1 MTRVAITAPTDCA
14 SINTAGLMD
23 ALRKTDRA
31 WSMTRDPDAETVFEV
46 RLVGLDDRPIACR
59 DGVMLHPH
67 ITAAELDP
75 PDLVVVPGLDDDLE
89 PSFQRNRIW
98 APWIAKWHAAGARVA
113 TSCTGAFL
121 AADAGV
127 LDGKEATTHWIAAD
141 AFRRRFPRVLLTP
154 ERMVVDAGDL
164 ISSGGATTFLTLVIY
179 LTERYGSHDRA
190 VLASKVMLIDGE
202 RRSQLPYVAFG
213 PSRDHADQL
222 IHRVQS
228 FMDAHLAAGVS
239 VDQLAT
245 YASVSTRT
253 LDRRFKAAT
262 GETPRGYLQRIRIQ
276 AAKRLLETT
285 TDPVDHLRARVGY
298 SDPTAFR
305 RAFTQATGLGPRQ
318 YRQKYGPRRHDP
330 VT

>member
-1 MTRVAITAPTDCA
+1 MPTVAITAPTDCA

-31 WSMTRDPDAETVFEV
+31 WRMTRNPNAEEIFEV
-46 RLVGLDDRPIACR
+46 HLVGLDDRPIACR
-59 DGVMLHPH
+59 DGVVMHPQV
-67 ITAAELDP
+67 AAVELDP

-89 PSFQRNRIW
+89 LSFQRNRTW
-98 APWIAKWHAAGARVA
+98 VPWIAKWHAAGSRVA

-141 AFRRRFPRVLLTP
+141 AFRRRFPRVLLRP
-154 ERMVVDAGDL
+154 ERMIVDAGDV

-190 VLASKVMLIDGE
+190 VLAAKVMLVDGE

-222 IHRVQS
+222 IHKVQS
-228 FMDAHLAAGVS
+228 FMEAHLAGTVS
-239 VDQLAT
+239 VEELAAH
-245 YASVSTRT
+245 ASVSTRT
-253 LDRRFKAAT
+253 LNRRFKTAT
-262 GETPRGYLQRIRIQ
+262 GQTPRGYLQRIRIQ
-276 AAKRLLETT
+276 AAKQLLETT

-298 SDPTAFR
+298 GDPTAFR

-318 YRQKYGPRRHDP
+318 YRHKYGPRRHHP
-330 VT
+330 

>member
-1 MTRVAITAPTDCA
+1 MTTVAITAPADCP

-31 WSMTRDPDAETVFEV
+31 WRMTRDPDAETIFDI
-46 RLVGLDDRPIACR
+46 RLVGLDDRPIACL
-59 DGVMLHPH
+59 DGVVLHPH
-67 ITAAELDP
+67 VAAAELDP
-75 PDLVVVPGLDDDLE
+75 PDLVVVPGLDDDLV
-89 PSFQRNRIW
+89 PSFLRNRAW
-98 APWIAKWHAAGARVA
+98 VPWLAKWHAAGARVA

-127 LDGKEATTHWIAAD
+127 LDGKQATTHWIAAD

-154 ERMVVDAGDL
+154 ERMVVDAGDV

-179 LTERYGSHDRA
+179 LTERYGSHERA
-190 VLASKVMLIDGE
+190 VLAAKVMLIDGE

-213 PSRDHADQL
+213 PSRDHGDQL

-228 FMDAHLAAGVS
+228 FMDTHLAAGVT
-239 VDQLAT
+239 VEELAAH
-245 YASVSTRT
+245 ASVSTRT

-262 GETPRGYLQRIRIQ
+262 GQTPRGYLQQIRIQ

-298 SDPTAFR
+298 GDPTAFR
-305 RAFTQATGLGPRQ
+305 RAFTRATGLGPRQ
-318 YRQKYGPRRHDP
+318 YRQKYGPQRHDS
-330 VT
+330 

>member
-1 MTRVAITAPTDCA
+1 MPTVAITAPTDCA

-31 WSMTRDPDAETVFEV
+31 WQMTRDPDAEAVFEV

-59 DGVMLHPH
+59 DGVVLHPH
-67 ITAAELDP
+67 VTAADLDP
-75 PDLVVVPGLDDDLE
+75 PDLVVIPGLDDDLA
-89 PSFQRNRIW
+89 PSFQRNRTW
-98 APWIAKWHAAGARVA
+98 VPWIAKWHAAGSRVA

-154 ERMVVDAGDL
+154 ERMLVDAGDV

-190 VLASKVMLIDGE
+190 VLASKVMLVDGE

-213 PSRDHADQL
+213 PSRNHGDQL
-222 IHRVQS
+222 IHKVQS
-228 FMDAHLAAGVS
+228 FMDTHLAAGVS
-239 VDQLAT
+239 VEELAA

-253 LDRRFKAAT
+253 LNRRFKTAT
-262 GETPRGYLQRIRIQ
+262 GQTPRAYLQRIRIQ

-285 TDPVDHLRARVGY
+285 TDPVDDLRAQVGY
-298 SDPTAFR
+298 GDPTAFR
-305 RAFTQATGLGPRQ
+305 RAFTHATGLGPRQ
-318 YRQKYGPRRHDP
+318 YRQKYGPRRHH
-330 VT
+330 T

>member
-1 MTRVAITAPTDCA
+1 MPTVAITAPTDCA

-31 WSMTRDPDAETVFEV
+31 WRMTRNPNAEEIFEV
-46 RLVGLDDRPIACR
+46 HLVGLDDRPIACR
-59 DGVMLHPH
+59 DGVVMHPQV
-67 ITAAELDP
+67 AAVELDP

-89 PSFQRNRIW
+89 PSFQRNRTW
-98 APWIAKWHAAGARVA
+98 VPWIAKWHAAGSRVA

-141 AFRRRFPRVLLTP
+141 AFRRRFPRVLLRP
-154 ERMVVDAGDL
+154 ERMIVDAGDV

-190 VLASKVMLIDGE
+190 VLAAKVMLVDGE

-222 IHRVQS
+222 IHKVQS
-228 FMDAHLAAGVS
+228 FMEAHLAGTVS
-239 VDQLAT
+239 VEELAAH
-245 YASVSTRT
+245 ASVSTRT
-253 LDRRFKAAT
+253 LNRRFKTAT
-262 GETPRGYLQRIRIQ
+262 GQTPRGYLQRIRIQ
-276 AAKRLLETT
+276 AAKQLPETT

-298 SDPTAFR
+298 GDPTAFR

-318 YRQKYGPRRHDP
+318 YRHKYGPRRHHP
-330 VT
+330 

>member
-1 MTRVAITAPTDCA
+1 MTTVAITAPADCA

-31 WSMTRDPDAETVFEV
+31 WRMTLDPDAETVFDI
-46 RLVGLDDRPIACR
+46 RLVGMDDRPISCR
-59 DGVMLHPH
+59 DGVVLHPH
-67 ITAAELDP
+67 VAAAELAP
-75 PDLVVVPGLDDDLE
+75 PDLVVVPGLDDDLA
-89 PSFQRNRIW
+89 PSFQRNRAW
-98 APWIAKWHAAGARVA
+98 VPWIAKWHAAGSRVA

-154 ERMVVDAGDL
+154 ERMLVDAGDV

-190 VLASKVMLIDGE
+190 VLAAKVMLVDGE

-222 IHRVQS
+222 IHTVQS
-228 FMDAHLAAGVS
+228 FMEAHLAAGVS
-239 VDQLAT
+239 VEELAAH
-245 YASVSTRT
+245 ASVSTRT
-253 LDRRFKAAT
+253 LNRRFKAAT
-262 GETPRGYLQRIRIQ
+262 GQTPRSYLQRIRIQ

-298 SDPTAFR
+298 GDPTAFR

-318 YRQKYGPRRHDP
+318 YRHKYGPRPRHP
-330 VT
+330 

>member
-1 MTRVAITAPTDCA
+1 MTTVAITAPTDCA

-31 WSMTRDPDAETVFEV
+31 WRMTRDPDAEEIFEV
-46 RLVGLDDRPIACR
+46 HLVGLDDRPIACR
-59 DGVMLHPH
+59 DGVVMHPH
-67 ITAAELDP
+67 VAAADLDP

-89 PSFQRNRIW
+89 PSFQRNRTW
-98 APWIAKWHAAGARVA
+98 VPWIAKWHAAGSRVA

-127 LDGKEATTHWIAAD
+127 LDGKQATTHWIAAD

-154 ERMVVDAGDL
+154 ERMLVDAGDV

-190 VLASKVMLIDGE
+190 VLAAKVMLVDGE

-213 PSRDHADQL
+213 PSRDHGDQL
-222 IHRVQS
+222 IHKVQS
-228 FMDAHLAAGVS
+228 FMEAHLAANVS
-239 VDQLAT
+239 VEELAAH
-245 YASVSTRT
+245 ASVSTRT
-253 LDRRFKAAT
+253 LNRRFKTAT
-262 GETPRGYLQRIRIQ
+262 GQTPRGYLQRIRIQ
-276 AAKRLLETT
+276 AARRLLETT

-298 SDPTAFR
+298 GDPAAFR
-305 RAFTQATGLGPRQ
+305 RAFTQATGLGPRA
-318 YRQKYGPRRHDP
+318 YRHKYGPRRHR
-330 VT
+330 T

>member
-1 MTRVAITAPTDCA
+1 V
-14 SINTAGLMD
+14 
-23 ALRKTDRA
+23 
-31 WSMTRDPDAETVFEV
+31 V
-46 RLVGLDDRPIACR
+46 
-59 DGVMLHPH
+59 LHPH
-67 ITAAELDP
+67 VAAAQLAP
-75 PDLVVVPGLDDDLE
+75 PDLVVVPGLDDDLA
-89 PSFQRNRIW
+89 PSFKRNRAW
-98 APWIAKWHAAGARVA
+98 VPWIAKWHAAGARVA

-154 ERMVVDAGDL
+154 ERMLVDAGDV

-190 VLASKVMLIDGE
+190 VLAAKVMLVDGE

-213 PSRDHADQL
+213 PSRDHGDQL
-222 IHRVQS
+222 IHQVQS
-228 FMDAHLAAGVS
+228 YMDTHLAAGVS
-239 VDQLAT
+239 VDELAA

-253 LDRRFKAAT
+253 LDRRFKTAT
-262 GETPRGYLQRIRIQ
+262 GQTPRGYLQQIRIQ

-298 SDPTAFR
+298 GDPTAFR

-318 YRQKYGPRRHDP
+318 YRQKYGPQRHDS
-330 VT
+330 

>member
-1 MTRVAITAPTDCA
+1 MPTVAIIGPTDCA

-31 WSMTRDPDAETVFEV
+31 WRMTRDPDAEAVFEV
-46 RLVGLDDRPIACR
+46 RLVGVDDRPIACR

-67 ITAAELDP
+67 VTAVDLDP

-89 PSFQRNRIW
+89 PSFQRNRTW
-98 APWIAKWHAAGARVA
+98 VPWIAKWHAAGSRVA

-121 AADAGV
+121 AAEAGV

-141 AFRRRFPRVLLTP
+141 DFRRRFPRVLLTP
-154 ERMVVDAGDL
+154 ERMLVDAGDV

-190 VLASKVMLIDGE
+190 VLASKVMLVDGE

-213 PSRDHADQL
+213 PSRDHGDQL
-222 IHRVQS
+222 VHKVQS
-228 FMDAHLAAGVS
+228 FMDAHLAGDVS
-239 VDQLAT
+239 VEGLAAH
-245 YASVSTRT
+245 ASVSTRT
-253 LDRRFKAAT
+253 LNRRFKAAT
-262 GETPRGYLQRIRIQ
+262 GEPPRAYLQRIRIQ

-285 TDPVDHLRARVGY
+285 TDPVDHLRTQVGY
-298 SDPTAFR
+298 GDATAFR
-305 RAFTQATGLGPRQ
+305 RAFTRATGLGPRQ
-318 YRQKYGPRRHDP
+318 YRQKYGPRRQR
-330 VT
+330 T